1 MAWPLTIAHRAGN
14 DLDRLR
20 AAEAIGVDFVE
31 ADVWLH
37 RGQLEIRHEKT
48 AVLLP
53 ILWDRWSL
61 APGWLK
67 RLSLS
72 DLLEASQPDTHLLLD
87 LKGINRRLPTMVKR
101 ILHATREQ
109 RRIAVCSQNWTFVD
123 AFREQP
129 EILRVYSIGSVR
141 QLQAWA
147 NRHDGRDPI
156 AISINARLLDVATV
170 EVLRGQ
176 AEVIAPWGVRSREQA
191 RQLLAMGAT
200 AINAD
205 DLDLLSEII
214 ANRELDQGAKPD
226 SVTYD
231 DDASRI
237 TSASTVA
244 PRRTSSGS
252 SPP

>member
-1 MAWPLTIAHRAGN
+1 MEWPLTIAHRAGN
-14 DLDRLR
+14 DLERLKE
-20 AAEAIGVDFVE
+20 AEALGVDFVE

-48 AVLLP
+48 AGLLP
-53 ILWDRWSL
+53 VLWDRWSL
-61 APGWLK
+61 TPGWLK

-72 DLLEASQPDTHLLLD
+72 DLLEASQPDTYLLLD

-101 ILHATREQ
+101 ILHALQEH

-141 QLQAWA
+141 QLQAWSA
-147 NRHDGRDPI
+147 RSIGGDPI
-156 AISINARLLDVATV
+156 AISIDARLLDVATV

-176 AEVIAPWGVRSREQA
+176 AEIVAPWGVRSRDQA
-191 RQLLAMGAT
+191 RQLLEMGAT

-205 DLDLLSEII
+205 DLDLLHEII
-214 ANRELDQGAKPD
+214 GNRRQNQVIDCDD
-226 SVTYD
+226 S
-231 DDASRI
+231 SPI
-237 TSASTVA
+237 TSASTDA
-244 PRRTSSGS
+244 PRRTSAGS

>member
-1 MAWPLTIAHRAGN
+1 MESPLTIAHRAGN

-20 AAEAIGVDFVE
+20 EAEAIGVDFVE

-48 AVLLP
+48 AGLLP
-53 ILWDRWSL
+53 VLWDRWSL
-61 APGWLK
+61 APGWSQ

-72 DLLEASQPDTHLLLD
+72 DLLDACQSDTHLLLD

-101 ILHATREQ
+101 ILNAAREH
-109 RRIAVCSQNWTFVD
+109 RRIAVCSQNWPFVD

-141 QLQAWA
+141 QLQAWSA
-147 NRHDGRDPI
+147 RPGDDDPL
-156 AISINARLLDVATV
+156 AISIDARLLDSATV
-170 EVLRGQ
+170 GSLRSQ
-176 AEVIAPWGVRSREQA
+176 TEMVAPWGVRSREQA
-191 RQLLAMGAT
+191 RQLLDLGAT

-205 DLDLLSEII
+205 DLNLLQEII
-214 ANRELDQGAKPD
+214 VNRKALQVAAQNLVGDGGD
-226 SVTYD
+226 V
-231 DDASRI
+231 SRI
-237 TSASTVA
+237 TSASTDA
-244 PRRTSSGS
+244 PRRTSTSS